1 MKRFIGLSLLI
12 LITLLFTLATPYV
25 PVARLLY
32 VLVLLTIGG
41 FLWAVVSLR
50 WLDVRVERRTARVH
64 VGQDLDERITI
75 RNKSPIPKPWLEVVE
90 VTDIPGHYT
99 GNTIGLTGHGYR
111 SWRATTRSAKRGMYK
126 LGPLRITAGDPF
138 GLFQLERF
146 FTESEQVLVLPHVV
160 PLQGFHLPSSNL
172 PGTGQFRKP
181 SQELSVHVS
190 SVRDYTP
197 GDSLSRIHWSSTAR
211 QNRLMV
217 KEFDLGLTND
227 VTVLLDLD
235 ASVQTIGDEDST
247 EELAVTIAASIFR
260 FFVRRG
266 LSAGF
271 AVNAQGYPFMA
282 PGKGQI
288 HDGKVM
294 DLLTYVSA
302 DTAMPLQHA
311 VTELEKKLDRN
322 TTLVI
327 VTPSA
332 DLTWIELAGSM
343 ARRGIGI
350 VAVLVDG
357 LGFGALTGIHHLVP
371 VLRAMSITTYV
382 VAEGDD
388 IVTALRHPIETYTK
402 EHIQ

>member
-12 LITLLFTLATPYV
+12 LITLVFTLATPYA

-32 VLVLLTIGG
+32 ILVLLTMGG
-41 FLWAVVSLR
+41 FLWADLSLR

-90 VTDIPGHYT
+90 ITDVPGHYT
-99 GNTIGLTGHGYR
+99 GNTIALPGHGYR
-111 SWRATTRSAKRGMYK
+111 SWRATTRSPKRGVYK

-138 GLFQLERF
+138 GLFQLERS
-146 FTESEQVLVLPHVV
+146 FTESEQVLVLPRVV

-181 SQELSVHVS
+181 SQELSLHVS

-197 GDSLSRIHWSSTAR
+197 GDSLSRIHWSSTAK

-227 VTVLLDLD
+227 VAVLLDLD
-235 ASVQTIGDEDST
+235 ASAQTVGDEDST

-266 LSAGF
+266 VSVGF
-271 AVNAQGYPFMA
+271 AVNAQGFPFMA
-282 PGKGQI
+282 PGKGQV
-288 HDGKVM
+288 HDGRVM
-294 DLLTYVSA
+294 DLLTYVRA
-302 DTAMPLQHA
+302 DTAIPLQHA
-311 VTELEKKLDRN
+311 ITEFEKKLARN

-327 VTPSA
+327 VTPSTES
-332 DLTWIELAGSM
+332 TWIELAQSM

-350 VAVLVDG
+350 VAALVDG
-357 LGFGALTGIHHLVP
+357 FGFGASTSIHNLVP
-371 VLRAMSITTYV
+371 VLRAMAIPTYV
-382 VAEGDD
+382 VGEKDD
-388 IVTALRHPIETYTK
+388 IATALRHPIETYRK
-402 EHIQ
+402 EYIQ